1 MTGERGF
8 SLIEL
13 VVILAIVAT
22 LASIA
27 TYEFGK
33 LQRKTGVERQTRE
46 LYSKLV
52 EVRLEAMYRKEPRT
66 VVVAGSELKI
76 YNSATAA
83 GTPASR
89 VPLSYPAVMASGLDQ
104 LSFNSSGIMPD
115 GVLAICLDPGGTDR
129 PGNIDSVLVSAVTTY
144 IGKKKSGGACV
155 STDIDQK

>member
-13 VVILAIVAT
+13 LVIIAIMGT

-27 TYEFGK
+27 TFEFGK
-33 LQRKTGVERQTRE
+33 LQRKSGVERQTRE

-66 VVVAGSELKI
+66 VVVAGNQLKI
-76 YNSATAA
+76 YNSATASGA
-83 GTPASR
+83 PASE
-89 VPLSYPAVMASGLDQ
+89 VALSYPAVMASGLDRF
-104 LSFNSSGIMPD
+104 SFNSGGVMPD

-155 STDIDQK
+155 SADIDQK